1 MQHKYFDLNQSWSQI
16 HIFFLYLESLDVGTL
31 DKKWLKDKDIKKPTE
46 ETKDEKKITSH
57 HLLAPARDD
66 RVSHESLNEKA

>member
-1 MQHKYFDLNQSWSQI
+1 MVTDTH
-16 HIFFLYLESLDVGTL
+16 FFLYLESLDLGTL

-66 RVSHESLNEKA
+66 RVSHKSLNEKA